1 MGTKNM
7 LVANFL
13 LSCAGSI
20 QLAKLN
26 QASRNPQ
33 AAAAKTLRNII
44 TYAKDT
50 AYGSITSLKSL
61 KPRPTKN
68 STDAGS
74 RMCPSTNM
82 KTSVPMSKGTKT
94 ASPTYS
100 SRANL

>member
-33 AAAAKTLRNII
+33 AAAAKTLRNIMRKPSPVTRLMGLI
-44 TYAKDT
+44 EKEVIPFHAK
-50 AYGSITSLKSL
+50 ASILLKGYL
-61 KPRPTKN
+61 L
-68 STDAGS
+68 
-74 RMCPSTNM
+74 
-82 KTSVPMSKGTKT
+82 
-94 ASPTYS
+94 SPATRS
-100 SRANL
+100 FLS

>member
-1 MGTKNM
+1 M

-50 AYGSITSLKSL
+50 AYGTG
-61 KPRPTKN
+61 R
-68 STDAGS
+68 
-74 RMCPSTNM
+74 
-82 KTSVPMSKGTKT
+82 SV
-94 ASPTYS
+94 
-100 SRANL
+100 LQ